1 MRESEED
8 QEPVHRA
15 ASIKKATNG
24 ECITLV
30 NEVYEDQSLFKY
42 RSDQVK
48 KTKWA
53 DSWIPRKLRV
63 FVLLAH
69 TFRSFGFTYYEI
81 RNNTFVEVPWTDSFL
96 RVFFQ
101 IILVSTRLYW
111 FKVFMNWIWRTMKD
125 FSAFTVKHNT
135 AKSTDIHSCRN

>member
-30 NEVYEDQSLFKY
+30 NEVSEDQSLIKY

-48 KTKWA
+48 KPNVPTLEFHG
-53 DSWIPRKLRV
+53 SYM
-63 FVLLAH
+63 FMYYSH
-69 TFRSFGFTYYEI
+69 TPSEA
-81 RNNTFVEVPWTDSFL
+81 
-96 RVFFQ
+96 
-101 IILVSTRLYW
+101 LVS
-111 FKVFMNWIWRTMKD
+111 RTMK
-125 FSAFTVKHNT
+125 
-135 AKSTDIHSCRN
+135 I